1 MITKYINGLPPAMRD
16 SIEAAQLETIEEVY
30 RLAASLNNN
39 RVRDKQFAT
48 PTTSK
53 SANQVTQQPSGSKNK
68 KKEISGLRM

>member
-30 RLAASLNNN
+30 HLAASLNNN

-48 PTTSK
+48 PAPSK
-53 SANQVTQQPSGSKNK
+53 SANQVTQ
-68 KKEISGLRM
+68 